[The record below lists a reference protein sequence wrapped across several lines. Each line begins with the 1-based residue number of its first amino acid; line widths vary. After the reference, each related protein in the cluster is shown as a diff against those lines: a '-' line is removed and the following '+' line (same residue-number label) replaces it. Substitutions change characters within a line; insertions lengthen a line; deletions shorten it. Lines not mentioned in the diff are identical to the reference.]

1 MADPQ
6 VAVLQ
11 QVYFLLMLHSTTST
25 FYYLNDHLGTPQL
38 LLDRNGRVVWQ
49 GDYHPFGRVDPGI
62 TTRDSDLRFPG
73 QRYDQETGLHYNA
86 MRYYDPNLGRY
97 ITPDPIGLAGGMNPY
112 IYTGG
117 DPVDWVDPWG
127 LAGEALPGPV
137 PLPIPPVAIPGT
149 SENNAFVDSVIQG
162 INAIKAALKN
172 DGCKSGKCKPCIPSV
187 GTIATEVHLVPPSKP
202 HYPIE
207 GSHVH
212 WFKMQQSPYPM
223 CKCFWKRNFQKP
235 TPGNTTPPR
244 TVPVTPAACGGPM

>member
-1 MADPQ
+1 
-6 VAVLQ
+6 
-11 QVYFLLMLHSTTST
+11 MLHSATST

-117 DPVDWVDPWG
+117 DPVDWSDPWG
-127 LAGEALPGPV
+127 LNAAV
-137 PLPIPPVAIPGT
+137 AVIPPPTIGGNQTGTLTPGQW
-149 SENNAFVDSVIQG
+149 SD
-162 INAIKAALKN
+162 
-172 DGCKSGKCKPCIPSV
+172 
-187 GTIATEVHLVPPSKP
+187 
-202 HYPIE
+202 
-207 GSHVH
+207 
-212 WFKMQQSPYPM
+212 M
-223 CKCFWKRNFQKP
+223 RNFLGLFDPRPILNWMMNENTEDGGEQCDVP
-235 TPGNTTPPR
+235 TTPPDGLVENPHR
-244 TVPVTPAACGGPM
+244 PGSWGEIGSDGKFKEKWRRDKGRPEIKSGHGAQDHIHVGDRWYPIKKK